1 MPDLATPHDALHRHL
16 TAARHHTRSW
26 VRILGLHG
34 VRPQVVAT
42 LTSRGRAHIQWDAP
56 ELALPPA
63 QSVPIAAARFRAQ
76 YSLEAA
82 GRTLCAIGAL
92 LGQSPAFAGGPT
104 PILAIKCTGNAAGM
118 QATARLLWPRPGD
131 GPDPQHWMHHDTDAL
146 GADLHPALHALAQAA
161 PMPIR
166 DVEPA

>member
-1 MPDLATPHDALHRHL
+1 MPDLAALHDALHRHL
-16 TAARHHTRSW
+16 TSGRHHTRSW

-34 VRPQVVAT
+34 VHPQVVAT
-42 LTSRGRAHIQWDAP
+42 LTSRGRAHFQWDAP
-56 ELALPPA
+56 DLALPQA

-92 LGQSPAFAGGPT
+92 LGQSPAFAGGPA
-104 PILAIKCTGNAAGM
+104 PIVAVKCTGGAAGM

-131 GPDPQHWMHHDTDAL
+131 GPDPQHWAHATADAF
-146 GADLHPALHALAQAA
+146 GADLRPALEALAAMA
-161 PMPIR
+161 PAGVP
-166 DVEPA
+166 EPA